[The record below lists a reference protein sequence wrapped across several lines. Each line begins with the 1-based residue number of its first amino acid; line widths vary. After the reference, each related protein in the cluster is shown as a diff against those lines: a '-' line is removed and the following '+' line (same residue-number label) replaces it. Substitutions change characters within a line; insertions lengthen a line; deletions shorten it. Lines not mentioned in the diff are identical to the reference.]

1 MSRKIVLSVA
11 LLAGVAAFAAW
22 TGWSRTHGPRAGA
35 GLSGEGRATFVRA
48 AEDACVAA
56 QGASGGDGA
65 PSPEEFR
72 TFCRCYGEAI
82 ADAMTPQEVERLS
95 RLPKEQILA
104 AQEDQAAEAFQA
116 CSGDAK
122 EDGAAPR

>member
-1 MSRKIVLSVA
+1 MSRKIVLSLA

-22 TGWSRTHGPRAGA
+22 TGWSRTHEPRGGA

-56 QGASGGDGA
+56 QGAGGDGA
-65 PSPEEFR
+65 PSREEFR

-95 RLPKEQILA
+95 RLPREQILA

-116 CSGDAK
+116 CSGDAR
-122 EDGAAPR
+122 EEAGAPR

>member
-1 MSRKIVLSVA
+1 MSRRIVFSLV
-11 LLAGVAAFAAW
+11 LLAGVAALAAW
-22 TGWSRTHGPRAGA
+22 ISWSRTQPERAA
-35 GLSGEGRATFVRA
+35 SGLSGEGRATFVKA

-56 QGASGGDGA
+56 QTGGGADA

-95 RLPKEQILA
+95 RLPREQILA
-104 AQEDQAAEAFQA
+104 AQETQAAEAFQA

-122 EDGAAPR
+122 EEAGAPR